1 MSFTTITNEE
11 SNIINFQFQKVIWN
25 KNLMQINRKDDNKNH
40 STCNYSIKMHKKCFK
55 KKKYRKPRKPNKIN
69 RINN

>member
-11 SNIINFQFQKVIWN
+11 SNIIYFEFQKVIWN

-40 STCNYSIKMHKKCFK
+40 STCNYSIKMHKNVS

-69 RINN
+69 

>member
-1 MSFTTITNEE
+1 MKNQILLIFNSKKLFGI
-11 SNIINFQFQKVIWN
+11 

-69 RINN
+69 

>member
-1 MSFTTITNEE
+1 MKNQILLIFNSKKLFGIKTKCKLIEKMIIKITAHA
-11 SNIINFQFQKVIWN
+11 IIVLRCI
-25 KNLMQINRKDDNKNH
+25 KNV
-40 STCNYSIKMHKKCFK
+40 SK

>member
-11 SNIINFQFQKVIWN
+11 SDIINFEYQKVIWN

-40 STCNYSIKMHKKCFK
+40 STCNYSIKMHKKCLK
-55 KKKYRKPRKPNKIN
+55 KKNTENLGSQMK
-69 RINN
+69 

>member
-11 SNIINFQFQKVIWN
+11 SNIINFEYQKVIWN

-40 STCNYSIKMHKKCFK
+40 CTCNYSIKMHKK
-55 KKKYRKPRKPNKIN
+55 
-69 RINN
+69 

>member
-11 SNIINFQFQKVIWN
+11 SNIINFEYQKVIWN

-40 STCNYSIKMHKKCFK
+40 STCNYSTCIKMHKKC
-55 KKKYRKPRKPNKIN
+55 
-69 RINN
+69 